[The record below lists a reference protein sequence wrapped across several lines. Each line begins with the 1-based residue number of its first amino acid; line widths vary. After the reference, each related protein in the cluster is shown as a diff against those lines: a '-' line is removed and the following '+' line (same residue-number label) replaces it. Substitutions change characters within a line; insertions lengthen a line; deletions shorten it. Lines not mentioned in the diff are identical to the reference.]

1 MSFDDF
7 GSQTKPFLGGLRR
20 GTEWSTGMIVGA
32 VGAGV
37 LIIAALALGIAALIV
52 STNINTCDVNQ
63 VKQNVYVFGTSLE
76 DWGNWVSYY
85 DGHGYT
91 LNTQGV
97 ITPPTVL
104 YANTLYGQAPPIGS
118 VDIVNTQGRFSDGRN
133 GMDFVGDYFK
143 LHKLVS
149 SHINHIPSDN
159 KGYMINFAVGGST
172 ADGNTCNIPGVA
184 LPHNYVQ
191 VAGNHGFNSQVADF
205 ATKLAAN
212 QNAIIKDTDI
222 FIYSSVGANDISLIA
237 GCTNVTACVIN
248 FTATHLANIQTLYDL
263 GMRRMIFTYVDSGAF
278 NYNPAT
284 IKANITGYYVTLF
297 DALSATIFDTA
308 TTGFLAQL
316 YAKLVDPSITG
327 MSDLDL
333 NVIPLSTL
341 VSDVSANPVRHGIRK
356 TLPNDR
362 DPRNYPLGTTTS
374 AFPFPTLY
382 DTLNDPARGAVLL
395 DTYFNDDNH
404 PTEAGYHDESTYF
417 INTMTTQFVVCN
429 NVV

>member
-1 MSFDDF
+1 MSYDEF
-7 GSQTKPFLGGLRR
+7 GSTREPFLRSSKSGL
-20 GTEWSTGMIVGA
+20 STGSKVGIGLATLMIV
-32 VGAGV
+32 
-37 LIIAALALGIAALIV
+37 AALIV
-52 STNINTCDVNQ
+52 GSIALWRAYNPKTCDVDQ
-63 VKQNVYVFGTSLE
+63 IKQNVYVFGISFE

-97 ITPPTVL
+97 ITPGS
-104 YANTLYGQAPPIGS
+104 ANYFDSVYGQAPPVQSI
-118 VDIVNTQGRFSDGRN
+118 DIVNTEGRFSNGRN
-133 GMDFVGDYFK
+133 GLDFVADYFK
-143 LHKLVS
+143 LHKLTS
-149 SHINHIPSDN
+149 SHISHIPSDN

-172 ADGNTCNIPGVA
+172 ADGNVHNIPGVA

-191 VAGNHGFNSQVADF
+191 VAGAHGFNSQVSDF
-205 ATKLAAN
+205 LTKLAAN

-222 FIYSSVGANDISLIA
+222 FLYSSIGSNDISLIA

-248 FTATHLANIQTLYDL
+248 FTATHLTNIQTLYNA
-263 GMRRMIFTYVDSGAF
+263 GMRRLILSYADSSVFG
-278 NYNPAT
+278 YNPAT
-284 IKANITGYYVTLF
+284 IKANTTGYYITVF

-316 YAKLVDPSITG
+316 YAKLVDLSSSG

-333 NVIPLSTL
+333 NVIPLSSL
-341 VSDVSANPVRHGIRK
+341 ISDVSTNPVRHGIRK

-362 DPRNYPLGTTTS
+362 DPRNYPLGTTNS
-374 AFPFPTLY
+374 LFPFPTLY
-382 DTLNDPARGAVLL
+382 DTLTDRGAVLL
-395 DTYFNDDNH
+395 DGYYNDDNH
-404 PTEAGYHDESTYF
+404 PTEAGYHDYANYF